1 MSPSSRLL
9 IVKRFSSAQLD
20 DLLSLRQ
27 VALEQDGGAPS
38 FYPHLLITERRAS
51 NFLWYNDHHQLI
63 ACLCVFFFFAQADE
77 VCLLVHP
84 AYRRQG
90 IATRLLHEALPLCEL
105 PCLYFSRSAA
115 LPADWL
121 YALGFTFHHGESRL
135 LRETFNAPPPPPS
148 PLEVRLGQLKDIPTL
163 CTLTQACFPK
173 ADPDPELD
181 SYLKTLL
188 TPPSSYTFF
197 VACLNHQVIGMV
209 RLRQETDSIFLSDLA
224 IAPTH
229 QHQGFGACL
238 LRHAIYHVHT
248 HTQQPIILEVE
259 TDNESAISLYTHHHF
274 QLQEKPTYFKSIA

>member
-115 LPADWL
+115 LPL
-121 YALGFTFHHGESRL
+121 IGSM
-135 LRETFNAPPPPPS
+135 
-148 PLEVRLGQLKDIPTL
+148 RLGLRSIMANL
-163 CTLTQACFPK
+163 ASS
-173 ADPDPELD
+173 ARR
-181 SYLKTLL
+181 S
-188 TPPSSYTFF
+188 TP
-197 VACLNHQVIGMV
+197 HRH
-209 RLRQETDSIFLSDLA
+209 RL
-224 IAPTH
+224 AP
-229 QHQGFGACL
+229 
-238 LRHAIYHVHT
+238 
-248 HTQQPIILEVE
+248 
-259 TDNESAISLYTHHHF
+259 
-274 QLQEKPTYFKSIA
+274 